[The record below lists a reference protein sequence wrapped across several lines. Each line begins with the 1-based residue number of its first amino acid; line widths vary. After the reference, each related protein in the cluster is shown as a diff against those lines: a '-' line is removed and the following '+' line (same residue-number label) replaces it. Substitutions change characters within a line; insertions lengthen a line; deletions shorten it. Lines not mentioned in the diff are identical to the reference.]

1 MSQKNSNPYDLKTK
15 KDEGYLYEEKPNG
28 YLDADELINFLNK
41 RKILIDRIDNL
52 PRFANNNNIIMAKV
66 KRATKFGSTPTIYKI
81 PTDTK
86 IEEILSSMK
95 NNNNSLL
102 GRKILEQKKEKILEI
117 FDKAPSA
124 AEYQKRI
131 ESAVGEKDKSKI
143 RDEKNSKCETKTSI
157 ARKVAELLGVNC
169 NRKLVQSVLTDKRSS
184 KLDKLNKIA

>member
-15 KDEGYLYEEKPNG
+15 KDEGYLYEEKPSG

-41 RKILIDRIDNL
+41 RKILIDRADNL
-52 PRFANNNNIIMAKV
+52 PRFANNNNIIMAKL
-66 KRATKFGSTPTIYKI
+66 KRVGKEGSTPTIYKI

-86 IEEILSSMK
+86 IEEILTSMK

-131 ESAVGEKDKSKI
+131 DAAVG
-143 RDEKNSKCETKTSI
+143 
-157 ARKVAELLGVNC
+157 
-169 NRKLVQSVLTDKRSS
+169 
-184 KLDKLNKIA
+184 